1 MVSDVLEAKF
11 EICYAGQTPTTRLK
25 CKNRGGETDFIKDQ
39 AQNTKREQFGKRDAL
54 GVH

>member
-1 MVSDVLEAKF
+1 MCDVEAKF
-11 EICYAGQTPTTRLK
+11 EICYAGQTPTKLLK
-25 CKNRGGETDFIKDQ
+25 RKNRGGQTDFVKNQ